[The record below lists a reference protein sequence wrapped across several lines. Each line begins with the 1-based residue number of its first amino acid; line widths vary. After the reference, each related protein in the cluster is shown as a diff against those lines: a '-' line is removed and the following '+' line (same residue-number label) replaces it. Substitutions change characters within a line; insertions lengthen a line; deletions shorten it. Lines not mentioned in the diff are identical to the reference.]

1 MKDFQAITFTTFSYK
16 DYTKNLLSSI
26 NQNNVNL
33 DLKVY
38 VLDRDSEEYF
48 KKIHNNT
55 VFLDSDENFSEF
67 MDQKDSKFGELMIK
81 KFDCIHRS
89 LLENKNVLY
98 IDGDIVIKKDIK
110 QYLLDNMKN
119 LDILFQNDKN
129 PKKPNQENLCAGFM
143 LIKSNKKTINF
154 FDLKNSN

>member
-81 KFDCIHRS
+81 SLIVFIGLYLKTRMYCI
-89 LLENKNVLY
+89 LMV
-98 IDGDIVIKKDIK
+98 
-110 QYLLDNMKN
+110 
-119 LDILFQNDKN
+119 
-129 PKKPNQENLCAGFM
+129 
-143 LIKSNKKTINF
+143 T
-154 FDLKNSN
+154 